1 MDPLLQET
9 DLTDRAPLFQ
19 QEHAKLSAAK
29 TILVIGGGIVGVEL
43 AGEVV
48 TKLPD
53 KHVILLTSGPRLIA
67 DKPPAMG
74 DRAKDFLE
82 RQGVEVRRPTPVYIF
97 SSNLLFP

>member
-1 MDPLLQET
+1 
-9 DLTDRAPLFQ
+9 
-19 QEHAKLSAAK
+19 
-29 TILVIGGGIVGVEL
+29 VGVEL

-67 DKPPAMG
+67 DKPPAIG

-82 RQGVEVRRPTPVYIF
+82 RQGVEVCRPTPVSVLQLCSSSLF
-97 SSNLLFP
+97 SKRRSKKSV